1 MRKKVQGFHYQ
12 WFCGHSGGGDNMYVN
27 IRMEKPLGW
36 YPGPFVIGL
45 ASIASDVGCDVDWF
59 ERIMSEQPHVDR
71 HERLVSMAFVQSLCD
86 KVGQLRTIILS
97 EGTQRQAG
105 QQSASLVGLSL
116 GEPTLKAVLTRT
128 AAMTLLNTNLFTYR
142 FESLPARK
150 AYSISLLP
158 IIPIPWWLHLCFTHQ
173 FSVGLASRAAFSDI
187 EIEEVVLGGA
197 RVAQRSDLSALTDAV
212 LSTTIVSDSAPSRV
226 IYKAKSL
233 DQANRFAN
241 KPWRNMT
248 NSLVNPLISSRLK
261 AQPWTYRCY
270 MMILKHFDAGLSLSM
285 EAISNSL
292 GADVSTLRRYLQV
305 EETGFKPLVTLF
317 RNQQAQLMMIDG
329 VSIERMAERLDFKSV
344 VSVKRLC
351 RAGLI
356 GCKAIPALK

>member
-1 MRKKVQGFHYQ
+1 
-12 WFCGHSGGGDNMYVN
+12 MYVN
-27 IRMEKPLGW
+27 RRMEKPLGW
-36 YPGPFVIGL
+36 YPGPFVISL

-71 HERLVSMAFVQSLCD
+71 HERLISMAFVQSLCD
-86 KVGQLRTIILS
+86 KVGQLSPQILS
-97 EGTQRQAG
+97 EGMQRQAG
-105 QQSASLVGLSL
+105 LLFWGSL
-116 GEPTLKAVLTRT
+116 GEPTLKAVLTR
-128 AAMTLLNTNLFTYR
+128 AAAITLLNANLFTYR

-187 EIEEVVLGGA
+187 EIEEVVLCGA

-212 LSTTIVSDSAPSRV
+212 LSTTMVSASAPSRV
-226 IYKAKSL
+226 IYKAKPL

-305 EETGFKPLVTLF
+305 EATGFKPLVTLF

-329 VSIERMAERLDFKSV
+329 VSIEQMAERLDFKSV

-356 GCKAIPALK
+356 GCEAIPALK

>member
-1 MRKKVQGFHYQ
+1 
-12 WFCGHSGGGDNMYVN
+12 MYVN
-27 IRMEKPLGW
+27 RRMEKPLGW
-36 YPGPFVIGL
+36 YPGPFVISL
-45 ASIASDVGCDVDWF
+45 ASIASDVGYDVDWF

-71 HERLVSMAFVQSLCD
+71 HERLISMAFVQSLCD
-86 KVGQLRTIILS
+86 KVGQLSPQILS
-97 EGTQRQAG
+97 EGMQRQAG
-105 QQSASLVGLSL
+105 LLFWGSL
-116 GEPTLKAVLTRT
+116 GEPTLKAVLTR
-128 AAMTLLNTNLFTYR
+128 AAAITLLNANLFTYC

-173 FSVGLASRAAFSDI
+173 FSEGLASSAAFSDI
-187 EIEEVVLGGA
+187 EIEEVVLCGA
-197 RVAQRSDLSALTDAV
+197 RVAQRSDLSALTDAG
-212 LSTTIVSDSAPSRV
+212 LSTTMVSDSAPSRV
-226 IYKAKSL
+226 IYKAKSM
-233 DQANRFAN
+233 DQANQFAN
-241 KPWRNMT
+241 KPWRNLT

-305 EETGFKPLVTLF
+305 EATGFKPLVTLF

-329 VSIERMAERLDFKSV
+329 VSIEQMAERLDFKSV

-356 GCKAIPALK
+356 GREAIPAFK

>member
-1 MRKKVQGFHYQ
+1 
-12 WFCGHSGGGDNMYVN
+12 MYVN
-27 IRMEKPLGW
+27 RRMEKPLGW

-45 ASIASDVGCDVDWF
+45 ASIASDVGYDVDWF

-71 HERLVSMAFVQSLCD
+71 HERLISMAFVQSLCD
-86 KVGQLRTIILS
+86 KVGQLSPQILS
-97 EGTQRQAG
+97 EGMQRQAG
-105 QQSASLVGLSL
+105 LLFWGSL
-116 GEPTLKAVLTRT
+116 GEPTLKAVLTR
-128 AAMTLLNTNLFTYR
+128 AAAITLLNANLFTYR

-173 FSVGLASRAAFSDI
+173 FSEGLASSAAFSDI
-187 EIEEVVLGGA
+187 EIEEVVLCGA
-197 RVAQRSDLSALTDAV
+197 RVAQRSDLSALTDAG
-212 LSTTIVSDSAPSRV
+212 LSTTMVSDSAPSRV
-226 IYKAKSL
+226 VYKEKSL

-305 EETGFKPLVTLF
+305 EATGFKPLVTLF

-329 VSIERMAERLDFKSV
+329 VSIEQMAERLDFKSV

-356 GCKAIPALK
+356 GREAIPALK

>member
-1 MRKKVQGFHYQ
+1 
-12 WFCGHSGGGDNMYVN
+12 MYVN
-27 IRMEKPLGW
+27 RRMEKPLGW

-59 ERIMSEQPHVDR
+59 ERIMSEQPRVDR
-71 HERLVSMAFVQSLCD
+71 HERLISMAFVQSLYD
-86 KVGQLRTIILS
+86 RIGKLNPQLALS
-97 EGTQRQAG
+97 EVIHQSVPQA
-105 QQSASLVGLSL
+105 ASLVALSL
-116 GEPTLKAVLTRT
+116 GEPTLKAVLTRA
-128 AAMTLLNTNLFTYR
+128 AAMTLLNTNLFMYR
-142 FESLPARK
+142 FENLPLRK
-150 AYSISLLP
+150 AYALNFLP
-158 IIPIPWWLHLCFTHQ
+158 IAPLPRWLHVSFAHQ
-173 FSVGLASRAAFSDI
+173 FSVGLARRTGISDI
-187 EIEEVVLGGA
+187 DIEEVVLCGA
-197 RVAQRSDLSALTDAV
+197 RVAQRSDLSALTDAG
-212 LSTTIVSDSAPSRV
+212 LSTTIASDSAPSRV

-241 KPWRNMT
+241 KPWRNLT

-329 VSIERMAERLDFKSV
+329 VSIEQMAERLDFKSV

-356 GCKAIPALK
+356 GREAIPALK

>member
-1 MRKKVQGFHYQ
+1 
-12 WFCGHSGGGDNMYVN
+12 MYVN
-27 IRMEKPLGW
+27 RRMEKPLGW
-36 YPGPFVIGL
+36 YPGPFVISL

-59 ERIMSEQPHVDR
+59 ERIMSEQPRVDR
-71 HERLVSMAFVQSLCD
+71 HERLISMAFVQSLCD
-86 KVGQLRTIILS
+86 RIGKLSPQLALS
-97 EGTQRQAG
+97 EVMQRQSGPQA
-105 QQSASLVGLSL
+105 ASLVALSL
-116 GEPTLKAVLTRT
+116 GEPTLKAVLTRA

-142 FESLPARK
+142 FENLPLRK
-150 AYSISLLP
+150 AYALNFLP
-158 IIPIPWWLHLCFTHQ
+158 IAPLPRWLHVSFAHQ
-173 FSVGLASRAAFSDI
+173 FSVGLARRTGISDI
-187 EIEEVVLGGA
+187 DIEEVVLCGA
-197 RVAQRSDLSALTDAV
+197 RVAQRSDLSALTDAG

-241 KPWRNMT
+241 KPWRNLT

-305 EETGFKPLVTLF
+305 EATGFKPLVTLF

-329 VSIERMAERLDFKSV
+329 VSIEQMAERLDFKSV

-356 GCKAIPALK
+356 GREAIPAFK

>member
-1 MRKKVQGFHYQ
+1 
-12 WFCGHSGGGDNMYVN
+12 MYVN
-27 IRMEKPLGW
+27 RRMEKPLGW

-45 ASIASDVGCDVDWF
+45 ASIASDVGYDVDWF

-71 HERLVSMAFVQSLCD
+71 HERLISMAFVQSLCD
-86 KVGQLRTIILS
+86 KVGQLSPQILS
-97 EGTQRQAG
+97 EGMQRQAG
-105 QQSASLVGLSL
+105 LLFWGSL
-116 GEPTLKAVLTRT
+116 GEPTLKAVLTR
-128 AAMTLLNTNLFTYR
+128 AAAITLLNANLFTYR

-173 FSVGLASRAAFSDI
+173 FSEGLASSAAFSDI
-187 EIEEVVLGGA
+187 EIEEVVLCGA
-197 RVAQRSDLSALTDAV
+197 RVAQRSDLSALTDAG
-212 LSTTIVSDSAPSRV
+212 LSTTMVSDSAPSRV
-226 IYKAKSL
+226 VYKEKSL

-305 EETGFKPLVTLF
+305 EATGFKPLVTLF

-329 VSIERMAERLDFKSV
+329 VSIEQMAERLDFKSV

>member
-1 MRKKVQGFHYQ
+1 M
-12 WFCGHSGGGDNMYVN
+12 
-27 IRMEKPLGW
+27 
-36 YPGPFVIGL
+36 
-45 ASIASDVGCDVDWF
+45 
-59 ERIMSEQPHVDR
+59 
-71 HERLVSMAFVQSLCD
+71 LC
-86 KVGQLRTIILS
+86 
-97 EGTQRQAG
+97 
-105 QQSASLVGLSL
+105 
-116 GEPTLKAVLTRT
+116 
-128 AAMTLLNTNLFTYR
+128 
-142 FESLPARK
+142 
-150 AYSISLLP
+150 
-158 IIPIPWWLHLCFTHQ
+158 
-173 FSVGLASRAAFSDI
+173 
-187 EIEEVVLGGA
+187 GA
-197 RVAQRSDLSALTDAV
+197 RVAQRSDLSALTDAG
-212 LSTTIVSDSAPSRV
+212 LSTTMVSDSAPSRV
-226 IYKAKSL
+226 VYKEKSL

-305 EETGFKPLVTLF
+305 EATGFKPLVTLF

-329 VSIERMAERLDFKSV
+329 VSIEQMAERLDFKSV

-356 GCKAIPALK
+356 GCEAIPALK

>member
-1 MRKKVQGFHYQ
+1 
-12 WFCGHSGGGDNMYVN
+12 MYVN
-27 IRMEKPLGW
+27 RRMEKPLGW

-45 ASIASDVGCDVDWF
+45 ASIASDVGYDVDWF

-71 HERLVSMAFVQSLCD
+71 HERLISMAFVQSLCD
-86 KVGQLRTIILS
+86 KVGQLSPQILS
-97 EGTQRQAG
+97 EGMQRQAG
-105 QQSASLVGLSL
+105 LLFWGSL
-116 GEPTLKAVLTRT
+116 GEPTLKAVLTR
-128 AAMTLLNTNLFTYR
+128 AAAITLLNANLFTYR

-173 FSVGLASRAAFSDI
+173 FSEGLASSAAFSDI
-187 EIEEVVLGGA
+187 EIEEVVLCGA
-197 RVAQRSDLSALTDAV
+197 RVAQRSDLSALTDAG
-212 LSTTIVSDSAPSRV
+212 LSTTMVSDSAPSRV
-226 IYKAKSL
+226 IYKAKSM
-233 DQANRFAN
+233 DQANQFAN
-241 KPWRNMT
+241 KPWRNLT

-329 VSIERMAERLDFKSV
+329 VSIEQMAERLDFKSV

-356 GCKAIPALK
+356 GCEAIPALK

>member
-1 MRKKVQGFHYQ
+1 
-12 WFCGHSGGGDNMYVN
+12 MYVN
-27 IRMEKPLGW
+27 RRMEKPLGW

-45 ASIASDVGCDVDWF
+45 ASIASDVGGDVDWF
-59 ERIMSEQPHVDR
+59 ERIMSEQPRIDR
-71 HERLVSMAFVQSLCD
+71 HERLMSMAFVQSLCD
-86 KVGQLRTIILS
+86 KVGQLSPQILS
-97 EGTQRQAG
+97 EGMQRQAG
-105 QQSASLVGLSL
+105 PQSASLVGLSL
-116 GEPTLKAVLTRT
+116 GEPTLKAVLTR
-128 AAMTLLNTNLFTYR
+128 AAAITLLNANLFTYR

-150 AYSISLLP
+150 AYSISFLP

-187 EIEEVVLGGA
+187 EIEEVVLCGA

-212 LSTTIVSDSAPSRV
+212 LSTTMVSASAPSRV
-226 IYKAKSL
+226 IYKAKPL

-305 EETGFKPLVTLF
+305 EATGFKPLVTLF

-329 VSIERMAERLDFKSV
+329 VSIEQMAERLDFKSV

-356 GCKAIPALK
+356 GREAIPAFK

>member
-1 MRKKVQGFHYQ
+1 M
-12 WFCGHSGGGDNMYVN
+12 
-27 IRMEKPLGW
+27 
-36 YPGPFVIGL
+36 
-45 ASIASDVGCDVDWF
+45 
-59 ERIMSEQPHVDR
+59 
-71 HERLVSMAFVQSLCD
+71 LC
-86 KVGQLRTIILS
+86 
-97 EGTQRQAG
+97 
-105 QQSASLVGLSL
+105 
-116 GEPTLKAVLTRT
+116 
-128 AAMTLLNTNLFTYR
+128 
-142 FESLPARK
+142 
-150 AYSISLLP
+150 
-158 IIPIPWWLHLCFTHQ
+158 
-173 FSVGLASRAAFSDI
+173 
-187 EIEEVVLGGA
+187 GA
-197 RVAQRSDLSALTDAV
+197 RVAQRSDLSALTDAG
-212 LSTTIVSDSAPSRV
+212 LSTTMVSDSAPSRV

-241 KPWRNMT
+241 KPWRNLT

-329 VSIERMAERLDFKSV
+329 VSIEQMAERLDFKSV

-356 GCKAIPALK
+356 GREAIPAFK

>member
-1 MRKKVQGFHYQ
+1 
-12 WFCGHSGGGDNMYVN
+12 MYVN
-27 IRMEKPLGW
+27 RRMEKPLGW

-45 ASIASDVGCDVDWF
+45 ASIASDVGYDVDWF

-71 HERLVSMAFVQSLCD
+71 HERLISMAFVQSLCD
-86 KVGQLRTIILS
+86 KVGQLSPQILS
-97 EGTQRQAG
+97 EGMQRQAG
-105 QQSASLVGLSL
+105 LLFWGSL
-116 GEPTLKAVLTRT
+116 GEPTLKAVLTR
-128 AAMTLLNTNLFTYR
+128 AAAITLLNANLFTYR

-173 FSVGLASRAAFSDI
+173 FSEGLASSAAFSDI
-187 EIEEVVLGGA
+187 EIEEVVLCGA
-197 RVAQRSDLSALTDAV
+197 RVAQRSDLSALTDAG
-212 LSTTIVSDSAPSRV
+212 LSTTMVSDSAPSRV
-226 IYKAKSL
+226 VYKEKSL

-241 KPWRNMT
+241 KPWRNLT
-248 NSLVNPLISSRLK
+248 SSLLNPLISSRLK

-329 VSIERMAERLDFKSV
+329 VSIEQMAERLDFKSV